1 MLASTSTFVSR
12 ASAGSYRRSVC
23 AAVGRVSSALPS
35 SVSQKGLHTFRPAP
49 RTKVADARGSV
60 SLSGRCPPVRTVI
73 TGPAPKVS
81 KVVASADEAVK
92 DIKSGSIVLS
102 SGFGLC
108 GTPDTLIGAIARNPS
123 INNLTC
129 VSNNAGSGDKGL
141 GKLLNTRQIGKMISS
156 FIGSNKAFEQQY
168 FAGEVA
174 LQLTP
179 QGSIVER
186 CRAGAF
192 GIPAFY
198 TPTGHATNVQS
209 GDLVTRYHPRKSAD
223 DKELRPAEH
232 QTGREV
238 REFGGRGYI
247 LEEAIYGD
255 VAIVHAWKADE
266 MGNCVFKYGASNF
279 GPVFAKNAK
288 LTIIEAEEIVPTGT
302 LDPNQVHLPSI
313 FVNRIVKATAPKH
326 VEVLALR
333 EDKASEDRGAVSA
346 VPPEKSDARAR
357 RERICARAAREL
369 QNGDYVNLGVGM
381 PTLVPSYLPDGV
393 EVVLHSENGILGV
406 GPYPSKEEVD
416 PDLVNAGKETI
427 TLRPGAATFDS
438 SESFGMIRGGHVDV
452 TMLGALQVSA
462 SGDLANYMIPGKLM
476 KGMGGAMDLVSSPD
490 ATKVVVLTDHLD
502 KNGRSK
508 VVQKSSLP
516 LTGMR
521 CVSRIITDLCVFDVD
536 RFDANGD
543 GLTLTELMP
552 GVTLEE
558 VKKATD
564 ATFKLGPG
572 IKG

>member
-1 MLASTSTFVSR
+1 M
-12 ASAGSYRRSVC
+12 
-23 AAVGRVSSALPS
+23 
-35 SVSQKGLHTFRPAP
+35 
-49 RTKVADARGSV
+49 
-60 SLSGRCPPVRTVI
+60 
-73 TGPAPKVS
+73 S
-81 KVVASADEAVK
+81 KVVASADEAVR
-92 DIKSGSIVLS
+92 DIAPGSTVLS

-108 GTPDTLIGAIARNPS
+108 GTPDTLIAAIARNPS
-123 INNLTC
+123 ITNLTC
-129 VSNNAGSGDKGL
+129 VSNNAGSGEKGL
-141 GKLLNTRQIGKMISS
+141 GKLLHTRQIGKMISS
-156 FIGSNKAFEQQY
+156 FIGSNKAFEAQY
-168 FAGEVA
+168 FAGQVA

-198 TPTGHATNVQS
+198 TPTGYGTKVQT
-209 GDLVTRYHPRKSAD
+209 GGLVTRYHPRSEDGTGKAEL
-223 DKELRPAEH
+223 KEAEA
-232 QTGREV
+232 QEGRES

-266 MGNCVFKYGASNF
+266 MGNCIFKYGASNF

-288 LTIIEAEEIVPTGT
+288 LTIIEAEEIVPTGS
-302 LDPNQVHLPSI
+302 LDPNTIQLPSI
-313 FVNRIVKATAPKH
+313 FVNRIVKATEPKH
-326 VEVLALR
+326 IEVLALR
-333 EDKASEDRGAVSA
+333 EEKDSESKSSA

-369 QNGDYVNLGVGM
+369 RNGDYVNLGVGM

-427 TLRPGAATFDS
+427 TLRPGGATFDS

-462 SGDLANYMIPGKLM
+462 AGDLANYMIPGKLM

-508 VVQKSSLP
+508 VVQTSSLP
-516 LTGMR
+516 LTGTR
-521 CVSRIITDLCVFDVD
+521 CVSTIITDLCVFEVD
-536 RFDANGD
+536 RKREDGD
-543 GLTLTELMP
+543 GLTLVELMP
-552 GVTLEE
+552 GVTIEE
-558 VKKATD
+558 VEKATD
-564 ATFKLGPG
+564 ARFKLGPG
-572 IKG
+572 IKK